1 MNKEAVLSNLEL
13 IFRNVLNN
21 QNISLEPQYT
31 ANDVEGW
38 DSITNLYIVDSIE
51 KEFNVKL
58 SLDDILMS
66 RDINDLC
73 DVIIAKVK

>member
-1 MNKEAVLSNLEL
+1 MNKEAVLSNLEV
-13 IFRNVLNN
+13 IFRNVLNK

-51 KEFNVKL
+51 KEFNIKL

>member
-1 MNKEAVLSNLEL
+1 MNKEAVLSNLEV

-51 KEFNVKL
+51 KEFNIKL

-73 DVIIAKVK
+73 DVIIVKVK